1 MAWRAAAL
9 RVLETADPREK
20 CAAANDALGV
30 LCDDIAVDPGLAQ
43 PPADPARPAAPIL
56 LPPTDVPKRRF
67 GSIEGRAAALHALAH
82 IEFNAIDLAFDMAAR
97 FAGEI
102 ASAGLPAAA
111 FVHDWFQI
119 GAEEAGHFSLIST
132 RLGELGSHYGAMPA
146 HGGLWDA
153 ARETSDSVLAR
164 LTIVPMVLE
173 ARGLDVTPGLGRRFH
188 NVGDEPSA
196 RLIERILADEIG
208 HVAAGVRWFTQVC
221 EAKKLDAEAAFRT
234 IVSDR
239 FRGGLKPPFNQS
251 ARDEAGFP
259 TSFYTDWNSPCGT
272 AIHRGAGSH

>member
-1 MAWRAAAL
+1 
-9 RVLETADPREK
+9 
-20 CAAANDALGV
+20 
-30 LCDDIAVDPGLAQ
+30 
-43 PPADPARPAAPIL
+43 
-56 LPPTDVPKRRF
+56 
-67 GSIEGRAAALHALAH
+67 
-82 IEFNAIDLAFDMAAR
+82 
-97 FAGEI
+97 
-102 ASAGLPAAA
+102 
-111 FVHDWFQI
+111 
-119 GAEEAGHFSLIST
+119 EAGHFSLIST

-164 LTIVPMVLE
+164 LTIVPMVFE

-259 TSFYTDWNSPCGT
+259 TSFYTGWNSPCGT
-272 AIHRGAGSH
+272 AIHAAALSH